1 MSTAISVGTA
11 TTYTLPNDWD
21 HADRRL
27 RLLEACH
34 DPHTIARAT
43 ALGVGPRWR
52 CLEAGAGAGSIAR
65 WMSRQV
71 GRRGH
76 VLAVDID
83 TTLLSDTT
91 APNLEVRQLNL
102 VTDQLPTSAF
112 DFVHARLVLM
122 HLAEREHVLD
132 QLVGALRAGG
142 IILLEEYDFA
152 CARATMSGPA
162 RPMLEGVLNVMEAG
176 GARLDYGRTLPE
188 CLDGHGLRD
197 VDATVDQP
205 LVRGGS
211 PLAQFLSLT
220 ALQVREPIIASG
232 LDPSRFDAGQAA
244 LADPAYWFHGAAM
257 VVAWG
262 RRP

>member
-21 HADRRL
+21 QADRRL

-176 GARLDYGRTLPE
+176 GARLDAAGVSGRPWTPRRRCNSRSTAGPRRLAARAVPQSH
-188 CLDGHGLRD
+188 CSTGARADHRQR
-197 VDATVDQP
+197 ARP
-205 LVRGGS
+205 IAVRRGS
-211 PLAQFLSLT
+211 SSP
-220 ALQVREPIIASG
+220 R
-232 LDPSRFDAGQAA
+232 
-244 LADPAYWFHGAAM
+244 
-257 VVAWG
+257 
-262 RRP
+262 